1 MSTRNMTCFANLII
15 MCNIKNGLFHHTLY
29 TIQGFYM
36 NYFIYFIFFP
46 IGGDMDPI
54 KSIWKS
60 FISESQRPPEK
71 DTKVVVVDTIIH
83 ELEYHIKE
91 LERIVHDK
99 EIDDRRRNTGV
110 DYSWLIS
117 TAPKGFEIPQLQR
130 LELEELCYKIK
141 PEECSRILSLFR
153 DSLFNDPLPSHLP
166 RIMRSCIIQ
175 VIEQRPKEET
185 LTEWVSKRTLSL
197 TRIRPNPKV
206 SPSQLG
212 DPEVPSHEETRRC
225 YSTPALQSTTA
236 PEFCHQGIDS
246 LPV

>member
-1 MSTRNMTCFANLII
+1 MGFFITHCILYKGFTWII
-15 MCNIKNGLFHHTLY
+15 SFILF
-29 TIQGFYM
+29 
-36 NYFIYFIFFP
+36 FFP

-206 SPSQLG
+206 SPSQLR
-212 DPEVPSHEETRRC
+212 DPEVSSHEETRRC

>member
-1 MSTRNMTCFANLII
+1 MLCKINYNVQYKKWAFSSHIVYYTRVLHE
-15 MCNIKNGLFHHTLY
+15 LFHL
-29 TIQGFYM
+29 FY
-36 NYFIYFIFFP
+36 FFFP